1 MSPVYLQLFPQNIAV
16 DAIFEN
22 YPNVKFTGKELQ
34 KLFKTE
40 TSKTPFIFNNETYDR
55 IDGVTVGTI
64 LANLLIGHH
73 EKDQIEEAQVVKHS
87 IKDMLTIFLQCLSLN

>member
-1 MSPVYLQLFPQNIAV
+1 MPFLKITQTLNSLEKNFKSYLKQ
-16 DAIFEN
+16 
-22 YPNVKFTGKELQ
+22 
-34 KLFKTE
+34 

-73 EKDQIEEAQVVKHS
+73 EKD
-87 IKDMLTIFLQCLSLN
+87 